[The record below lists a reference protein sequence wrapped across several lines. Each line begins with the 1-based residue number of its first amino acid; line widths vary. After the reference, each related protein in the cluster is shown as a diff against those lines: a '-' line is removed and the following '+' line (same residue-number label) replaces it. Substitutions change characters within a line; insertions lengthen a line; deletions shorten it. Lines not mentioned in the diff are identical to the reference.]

1 MTIGKP
7 QVGSTADVVA
17 PGFKPHGRVDMWME
31 NDVLQYEA
39 TGPFNAEV
47 FDRLAVAQGNF
58 LKSLTFTGPWASI
71 CTVRQSAM
79 ATPEA
84 IQRYTDLMQRPK
96 PQSFEPLA
104 TAFVVGEEVEGAKIM
119 APHFE
124 RVYSLIN
131 RPFKIFQT
139 MEQAKQWVC
148 PMIAA
153 SRLRRD

>member
-1 MTIGKP
+1 MGNP
-7 QVGSTADVVA
+7 QVGSTAHVVA

-31 NDVLQYEA
+31 NDILQYEA

-58 LKSLTFTGPWASI
+58 LKTLTFTGPWASI

-79 ATPEA
+79 ATPDA
-84 IQRYTDLMQRPK
+84 IQRYTELMQRPK
-96 PQSFEPLA
+96 PPAFEPVA
-104 TAFVVGEEVEGAKIM
+104 TAFVVATEVEGGKIM

-124 RVYSLIN
+124 RVYSLID
-131 RPFKIFQT
+131 RSFKIFET

-148 PMIAA
+148 SLITA
-153 SRLRRD
+153 SRRSG